1 MVKFNFHKIQQIYV
15 KNKIKKIKMVV
26 KNNAIITLLAKI
38 FLMIILPSCSQNLKL
53 INFLIFIIKLLISS
67 YIRLLT

>member
-15 KNKIKKIKMVV
+15 KNKIKKIQMVV
-26 KNNAIITLLAKI
+26 KYNAIITLLAKI

>member
-38 FLMIILPSCSQNLKL
+38 FLLIILPSCSQNLKL

>member
-15 KNKIKKIKMVV
+15 KNKIKKIQMIV

>member
-26 KNNAIITLLAKI
+26 KNNAIITLLVKI

>member
-15 KNKIKKIKMVV
+15 KNKIKKIQMVV
-26 KNNAIITLLAKI
+26 KNNAIITLLVKI